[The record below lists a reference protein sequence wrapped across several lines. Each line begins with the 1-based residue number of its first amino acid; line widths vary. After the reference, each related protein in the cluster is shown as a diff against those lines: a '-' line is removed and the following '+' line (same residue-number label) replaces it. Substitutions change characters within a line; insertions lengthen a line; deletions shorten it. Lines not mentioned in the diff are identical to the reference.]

1 MSDLPAFERDPYL
14 AELSTEVLE
23 AWEAQGSF
31 FAVLR
36 DTLFYPEGGGQP
48 SDQGELNGIPVL
60 EAQKQDGRIVHRL
73 ARGTATGPA
82 RLVLDWPRRFDHMQQ
97 HTGQH
102 LLTAVAQDRC
112 AWATTAFHLGPATC
126 DIELTAPKL
135 SPRQL
140 ADLEEAVAAEIR
152 AARPVTARRVS
163 AEAYPGE
170 KVRSRGLPEG
180 HSGDIRLV
188 EIAGLDLNTCGGTH
202 LRSTA
207 ELELVKLLGC
217 EPIRGGTRLSFV
229 AGRRARQRMDAHE
242 ARNARLREKLGA
254 PDPDLVGALETK
266 LEQLQGLERRL
277 RHLEE
282 EAAEAL
288 AQSLARSPGPLAER
302 HLAGRDAA
310 FLQRTARTVAAQAPA
325 LTVLL
330 TGGDPG
336 KHAFLLACGAASGQ
350 DAATLGRAL
359 AQTLGGRGG
368 GSGSFFQGI
377 CPTLDTRDEALK
389 ALQASLGLAP

>member
-1 MSDLPAFERDPYL
+1 MSDLPAFERDAYL
-14 AELSTEVLE
+14 TGLRTHVLE
-23 AWEAQGSF
+23 AWEDEEGP

-48 SDQGELNGIPVL
+48 ADHGLLNGIPVL
-60 EAQKQDGRIVHRL
+60 DVQKREGRIVHCL
-73 ARGTATGPA
+73 AGHPAVGPA
-82 RLVLDWPRRFDHMQQ
+82 QLELDWPRRFDHMQQ

-102 LLTAVAQDRC
+102 LLTAVAQDRFD
-112 AWATTAFHLGPATC
+112 WATTAFHLGPATC

-135 SPRQL
+135 LPSQL
-140 ADLEEAVAAEIR
+140 TDLEEAVAAEIR
-152 AARPVTARRVS
+152 AGRPVTARRVS
-163 AEAYPGE
+163 PEAYSAE

-217 EPIRGGTRLSFV
+217 EPIRGGTRLFFV
-229 AGRRARQRMDAHE
+229 AGRRARLRLEAHE
-242 ARNARLREKLGA
+242 ARNARLRELLGA
-254 PDPDLVGALETK
+254 PDPDLVGAVEAK
-266 LEQLQGLERRL
+266 LEQLQTLERRL

-288 AQSLARSPGPLAER
+288 AASLSKSPGPLADR
-302 HLAGRDAA
+302 HLEGRDAA
-310 FLQRTARTVAAQAPA
+310 FLQRTARTVVAQSPA
-325 LTVLL
+325 LSVLL
-330 TGGDPG
+330 TGGGPG
-336 KHAFLLACGAASGQ
+336 KHAFILACGAASGQ
-350 DAATLGRAL
+350 DAGGLGRAI

-368 GSGSFFQGI
+368 GSGGFYQGV

-389 ALQASLGLAP
+389 ALKATLGMAP